1 MGSSTPGT
9 KGLSPL
15 ALYSQWP
22 CAAPSRRLLIGGHTE
37 WAGGEGTPPLPKDA
51 FKRLGQWWL
60 PACTQI
66 ASAMSSTDG
75 PDLAEAP
82 EERCFLRSARE
93 RDQREAGAWLEEGL
107 GNQGL

>member
-1 MGSSTPGT
+1 M
-9 KGLSPL
+9 
-15 ALYSQWP
+15 
-22 CAAPSRRLLIGGHTE
+22 
-37 WAGGEGTPPLPKDA
+37 PKDA

-66 ASAMSSTDG
+66 ASALSSTDG

>member
-1 MGSSTPGT
+1 MV
-9 KGLSPL
+9 
-15 ALYSQWP
+15 
-22 CAAPSRRLLIGGHTE
+22 AACG
-37 WAGGEGTPPLPKDA
+37 
-51 FKRLGQWWL
+51 
-60 PACTQI
+60 TQI